1 MYDVKEVL
9 SLAVQRRA
17 SKSYGKERG
26 TDKKI

>member
-9 SLAVQRRA
+9 SPAVQRRA

-26 TDKKI
+26 TNKKI